1 LEIDA
6 RAANVF
12 AGGLNTFKQRT
23 EGGTGSALE
32 TSRAEAALA
41 NANSFFLSTMHQESV
56 LEFQ

>member
-6 RAANVF
+6 QAANFF
-12 AGGLNTFKQRT
+12 AGGLNIFKQRM

-41 NANSFFLSTMHQESV
+41 DVNSKPIN
-56 LEFQ
+56 